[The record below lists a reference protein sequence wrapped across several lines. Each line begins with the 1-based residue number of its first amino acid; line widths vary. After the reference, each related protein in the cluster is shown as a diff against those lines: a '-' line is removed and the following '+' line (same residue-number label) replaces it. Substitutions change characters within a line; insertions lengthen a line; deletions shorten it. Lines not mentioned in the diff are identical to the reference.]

1 MWIGIRSLKSQSLS
15 INQNRSNS
23 YQVFLCCIHMSV
35 CMHQAF
41 KSAAGD
47 TLENEANQITKIN
60 KKQ

>member
-1 MWIGIRSLKSQSLS
+1 
-15 INQNRSNS
+15 
-23 YQVFLCCIHMSV
+23 MSF

-60 KKQ
+60 KKTISVSLLAWNPKLLFAMKFRLFL

>member
-1 MWIGIRSLKSQSLS
+1 
-15 INQNRSNS
+15 
-23 YQVFLCCIHMSV
+23 MSV